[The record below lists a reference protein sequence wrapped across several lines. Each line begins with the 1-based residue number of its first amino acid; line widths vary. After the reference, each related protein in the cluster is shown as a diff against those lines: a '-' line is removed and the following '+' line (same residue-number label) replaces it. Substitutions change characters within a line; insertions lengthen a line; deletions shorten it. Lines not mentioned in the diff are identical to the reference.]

1 MKIVSFTM
9 VNNESEIIESFI
21 RYNSNFVDKM
31 VIIDNGCTDNTMEI
45 VRLLQKEGYKI
56 DTYDESLQPYD
67 QFRLDNK
74 YLNIITNKDR
84 PDILIPLDADEF
96 LTGKRNPRE
105 IIENL
110 SLDQIYYMHWKWYV
124 LTGNEN
130 KSEFF
135 VPKRIT
141 HRLAKDAWNSVDGTP
156 VTKVFFPTKYFKQND
171 LTLTMGHH
179 DVFGNSKIKKCNLD
193 DISLAHFRA
202 ISSMQIISKTE
213 SYVMRDIATMS
224 NNNETAQRTNQFV
237 EISQNENNLKKA
249 TKEISYGGYN
259 CSVVNRPLDLS
270 FCDNKTQDIKY
281 NKLSNE
287 SLADRV
293 LGTGISMAIRSY
305 NLARKQKEKRF
316 LAPIVVWMD
325 GIKKTDLIFPN
336 PSNHITLMAAKYN
349 IRAYLT
355 DQEKIAYLKANYRLI
370 INPKN
375 LKFIPH
381 KYVVIPKTVNFKIIK
396 SNLVSLGVNEDSI
409 ITESEYKKR
418 LGLIGNLYTLI
429 RFVPSFLNRI
439 RLYIKRNGSTHAI
452 NKIKERLHK
461 NR

>member
-1 MKIVSFTM
+1 MKIISFTM

-45 VRLLQKEGYKI
+45 VHLLQNEGYKI

-74 YLNIITNKDR
+74 YLNIITNKDK

-96 LTGKRNPRE
+96 LTGKDNPRKV
-105 IIENL
+105 IESL
-110 SLDQIYYMHWKWYV
+110 TLDQIYYVHWKWYV
-124 LTGNEN
+124 LTGKEN
-130 KSEFF
+130 KDEQFI
-135 VPKRIT
+135 PKRIT
-141 HRLAKDAWNSVDGTP
+141 YRLSKDAWNSVDGTP
-156 VTKVFFPTKYFKQND
+156 VTKVFFPTKYFKKNK

-179 DVFGNSKIKKCNLD
+179 DVFGSEKINKKQLVN
-193 DISLAHFRA
+193 ISLAHFRA

-237 EISQNENNLKKA
+237 EIRENENNLQKA
-249 TKEISYGGYN
+249 TTEVSYGGYK
-259 CSVVNRPLDLS
+259 CSIENHPLNLS
-270 FCDNKTQDIKY
+270 FCDDETSHIKY
-281 NKLSNE
+281 AKLSNE

-305 NLARKQKEKRF
+305 NLARKPKEKSF

-325 GIKKTDLIFPN
+325 GIKKADLIFPD
-336 PSNHITLMAAKYN
+336 PSNHITLMASKYN

-355 DQEKIAYLKANYRLI
+355 DEEKIAYLKANYRLI

-381 KYVVIPKTVNFKIIK
+381 KYVVIPVTVNFDKIKEHLVEIGISSETIISEK
-396 SNLVSLGVNEDSI
+396 EYLKRIGIVGRAYTNLC
-409 ITESEYKKR
+409 
-418 LGLIGNLYTLI
+418 
-429 RFVPSFLNRI
+429 FVPSIIKRI
-439 RLYIKRNGSTHAI
+439 NLYIKRNGMTHTF
-452 NKIKERLHK
+452 NKIKERIK
-461 NR
+461 K

>member
-1 MKIVSFTM
+1 MKIISFTM

-45 VRLLQKEGYKI
+45 VHLLQNEGYKI

-74 YLNIITNKDR
+74 YLNIITNKDK

-96 LTGKRNPRE
+96 LTGKDNPRKV
-105 IIENL
+105 IESL
-110 SLDQIYYMHWKWYV
+110 TLDQIYYVHWKWYV
-124 LTGNEN
+124 LTGKEN
-130 KSEFF
+130 KDEQFI
-135 VPKRIT
+135 PKRIT
-141 HRLAKDAWNSVDGTP
+141 YRLSKDAWNSVDGTP
-156 VTKVFFPTKYFKQND
+156 VTKVFFPTKYFKKNK

-179 DVFGNSKIKKCNLD
+179 DVFGNSKIKKCNLT

-237 EISQNENNLKKA
+237 EIRQNEDNLKKA
-249 TKEISYGGYN
+249 TKEISYGGYSCAIIN
-259 CSVVNRPLDLS
+259 KPLDLS
-270 FCDNKTQDIKY
+270 FCDNKTQSIKY
-281 NKLSNE
+281 DKLSNE

-305 NLARKQKEKRF
+305 NLARQVKEKKF

-381 KYVVIPKTVNFKIIK
+381 KYVVIPNTVDFEKIRNYLIEAGLGTEHIISEK
-396 SNLVSLGVNEDSI
+396 EYLKKIGIFGKIYTNVLFIPSLM
-409 ITESEYKKR
+409 R
-418 LGLIGNLYTLI
+418 
-429 RFVPSFLNRI
+429 RI
-439 RLYIKRNGSTHAI
+439 NLYIKRNGMAHTF
-452 NKIKERLHK
+452 NKIKERIK
-461 NR
+461 K

>member
-1 MKIVSFTM
+1 MKIISFTM

-21 RYNSNFVDKM
+21 RYNYNFVDKM

-45 VRLLQKEGYKI
+45 VHLLQKEGYKI

-74 YLNIITNKDR
+74 YLNIIANKDK
-84 PDILIPLDADEF
+84 PDLLIPLDADEF
-96 LTGKRNPRE
+96 LTGKGNPRE
-105 IIENL
+105 ILEKL

-124 LTGNEN
+124 LTGNEDKN
-130 KSEFF
+130 ELF

-141 HRLAKDAWNSVDGTP
+141 HRLSKDAWNSVDGTP
-156 VTKVFFPTKYFKQND
+156 VTKVFFPTKYFKQNK

-179 DVFGNSKIKKCNLD
+179 DVFGNSKIKKCNLT

-237 EISQNENNLKKA
+237 EIRQNEDNLKKA
-249 TKEISYGGYN
+249 TKEISYGGYSCAIIN
-259 CSVVNRPLDLS
+259 KPLDLS
-270 FCDNKTQDIKY
+270 FCDNKTQSIKY
-281 NKLSNE
+281 DKLSNE

-305 NLARKQKEKRF
+305 NLARQVKEKKF

-381 KYVVIPKTVNFKIIK
+381 KYVVIPNTVDFEKIRNYLIEAGLGTEHIISEK
-396 SNLVSLGVNEDSI
+396 EYLKKIGIFGKIYTNVLFIPSLM
-409 ITESEYKKR
+409 R
-418 LGLIGNLYTLI
+418 
-429 RFVPSFLNRI
+429 RI
-439 RLYIKRNGSTHAI
+439 NLYIKRNGMAHTF
-452 NKIKERLHK
+452 NKIKERIK
-461 NR
+461 K

>member
-1 MKIVSFTM
+1 MKIISFTM

-45 VRLLQKEGYKI
+45 VHLLQNEGYKV

-74 YLNIITNKDR
+74 YLNIITNKDK

-96 LTGKRNPRE
+96 LTGKENPRKV
-105 IIENL
+105 IESL
-110 SLDQIYYMHWKWYV
+110 SLDQIYYVHWKWYV
-124 LTGNEN
+124 LTGEEN
-130 KSEFF
+130 KNELF

-141 HRLAKDAWNSVDGTP
+141 YRLVKDAWNSVDGTP
-156 VTKVFFPTKYFKQND
+156 VTKVFFPTKYFKQNH

-179 DVFGNSKIKKCNLD
+179 DVFGKGNINRHHLTNLS
-193 DISLAHFRA
+193 IAHFRA

-237 EISQNENNLKKA
+237 EIRKGKNNLQKA
-249 TKEISYGGYN
+249 TKEVSYGGYK
-259 CSVVNRPLDLS
+259 CDVIQDPLKLE
-270 FCDNKTQDIKY
+270 FCDDRTCTIRY
-281 NKLSNE
+281 AKLSNE

-305 NLARKQKEKRF
+305 NLSREEKEKKF
-316 LAPIVVWMD
+316 LKPIVVWMD
-325 GIKKTDLIFPN
+325 GVKSADIIFPN

-349 IRAYLT
+349 LRAYLT
-355 DQEKIAYLKANYRLI
+355 TCEKISFLKANYRLLI
-370 INPKN
+370 DPKF

-381 KYVVIPKTVNFKIIK
+381 KYIVIPTTVDFGKT
-396 SNLVSLGVNEDSI
+396 
-409 ITESEYKKR
+409 KKEILK
-418 LGLIGNLYTLI
+418 LGLINENIISEKEYKQKLGFFGNLYVNI
-429 RFVPSFLNRI
+429 RFIPSFIKRI
-439 RLYIKRNGSTHAI
+439 NQYIKRNGWQHTI
-452 NKIKERLHK
+452 TKIKERLS
-461 NR
+461 